1 MGLFL
6 LCSGNLGP
14 HEPKEAALDLKKPVT
29 NNGPTTLVLVIGVGV
44 GVGPLSNSVDDC
56 YKLGTEPN

>member
-1 MGLFL
+1 M
-6 LCSGNLGP
+6 
-14 HEPKEAALDLKKPVT
+14 EAKEAALDLKKPVT

-56 YKLGTEPN
+56 YKLGKEPN